1 MKRIDINYNDFSTAF
16 LVYCRIIMKQEYI
29 HSNISSAM
37 TEWINVN
44 YRTKKNPDLLKALD
58 RMVYSWLL
66 YYYYYSIKR
75 SHKKLYG
82 FQIVLD
88 TNIIGYL
95 LNINGNERKYY
106 VEYLLEKMKSN
117 NCSVVLNNFTIREL
131 NNLLSSDDLYLIK
144 LYRSENIEDV
154 KQIKYNSYDYFKA
167 LFTKYG
173 LNLLIKESKEISL
186 NEKKYKDLTNDL
198 RKYKELK
205 KNKYFRFICPS

>member
-1 MKRIDINYNDFSTAF
+1 
-16 LVYCRIIMKQEYI
+16 
-29 HSNISSAM
+29 M